1 MSNLIEH
8 AKIELDVI
16 GLREESEDE
25 MNVAMRNHILH
36 MVTEF
41 AKEGHSGFS
50 ASYAINILTKLFS
63 YKPLSPLTGDDSEW
77 INVGDMH
84 GGISLW
90 QNTRCSRVFKDEN
103 GAWDIDGIHF
113 WEWVNNEE
121 TGSPYKAYYTTKDSR
136 VPIKFPYIPKTTDIY
151 LQTDGKE

>member
-16 GLREESEDE
+16 GLREDSEDE

-41 AKEGHSGFS
+41 AKEDHSGFS
-50 ASYAINILTKLFS
+50 ASYVINILTKLFS

-84 GGISLW
+84 
-90 QNTRCSRVFKDEN
+90 
-103 GAWDIDGIHF
+103 F
-113 WEWVNNEE
+113 WEWINNEK
-121 TGSPYKAYYTTKDSR
+121 TGRPYKSYYTTKDSK
-136 VPIKFPYIPKTTDIY
+136 VPIKFPYIPKTTEIY